1 MSFPRTALIHDWLT
15 GMRGGEK
22 VLELLCELLPAA
34 DLFTL
39 IHLPGRVSACLE
51 ARRIRTS
58 FLQRLPGVGGYYR
71 WLLPAMPAAIEAFDL
86 SGYDLVVSSSHCVAK
101 GARPRPGAPHL
112 CYCFTPMRYA
122 WELADLYFPP
132 QRFAPPIRRLIA
144 WQLERLRR
152 WDRASAARVTE
163 FVAISAFVADR
174 IRRHYGRDAAVIHP
188 PVDTDFFTPA
198 TGPAGDYWLVVAA
211 LVPYKRVEL
220 ALAACA
226 ERREKLVVVGDGP
239 ERGRLERAAR
249 EGVRFTGWVS
259 DLELREL
266 YRGCRG
272 LIFPAIE
279 DFGIAPLEAGACGK
293 PVVGLAQGGLM
304 ESQVEGETAVLFHSA
319 DAAAL
324 GDALDRCAAMR
335 FNPRVIR
342 ENALR
347 FARPRCRAALRA
359 QIEGIAGAALP

>member
-39 IHLPGRVSACLE
+39 IHLPGRVSATIE

-58 FLQRLPGVGGYYR
+58 FLQRLPGVGRYYR
-71 WLLPAMPAAIEAFDL
+71 WLLPAMPAAIEALDL
-86 SGYDLVVSSSHCVAK
+86 ADYDLVISSSHCVAK
-101 GARPRPGAPHL
+101 GARAWRGAAHL
-112 CYCFTPMRYA
+112 CYCHTPMRYV
-122 WELADLYFPP
+122 WELAEVYFPP
-132 QRFAPPIRRLIA
+132 QRFAPPLRQLIG

-152 WDRASAARVTE
+152 WDRDSAARVTE
-163 FVAISAFVADR
+163 FVANSAFVAER
-174 IRRHYGRDAAVIHP
+174 IRRHYGRTASVIHP

-198 TGPAGDYWLVVAA
+198 QSPRSDYWLVVAA
-211 LVPYKRVEL
+211 LVPYKRTEL
-220 ALAACA
+220 ALEACEQHRA
-226 ERREKLVVVGDGP
+226 ELVIVGDGP
-239 ERGRLERAAR
+239 ERKRLQRLAGPR
-249 EGVRFTGWVS
+249 VRFTGWV
-259 DLELREL
+259 DATELREL

-272 LIFPAIE
+272 LIFPGVE
-279 DFGIAPLEAGACGK
+279 DFGIVPLEVNACGK
-293 PVVGLAQGGLM
+293 PVVGLAQGGLL
-304 ESQVEGETAVLFHSA
+304 ETQIEGQTAVLFQSA
-319 DAAAL
+319 SAAAL
-324 GDALDRCAAMR
+324 GEALDRCQAMG

-359 QIEGIAGAALP
+359 RIESIAGAALP